1 MPVAIF
7 DAVEWKKLMWCFFN
21 GKVVKVCLVEAAALK
36 VGSVV
41 KKSLENGVK
50 DASFIDGMCDK

>member
-7 DAVEWKKLMWCFFN
+7 DAVEWKKVMWCLFN
-21 GKVVKVCLVEAAALK
+21 GKVLKVCLVVAAALK

-41 KKSLENGVK
+41 KKSLEVGVE
-50 DASFIDGMCDK
+50 DARMSGFYR

>member
-21 GKVVKVCLVEAAALK
+21 GKVLKVCLVVAAALK

-41 KKSLENGVK
+41 KKSLEVGVK
-50 DASFIDGMCDK
+50 DARMSGFYR

>member
-7 DAVEWKKLMWCFFN
+7 DAVEWKRLMWCFFN
-21 GKVVKVCLVEAAALK
+21 GKVVRVCLVEAAALK

-41 KKSLENGVK
+41 KKSLEDGVK
-50 DASFIDGMCDK
+50 DARFIDKKCDG

>member
-21 GKVVKVCLVEAAALK
+21 GKVLSLRACLDVVAALK

-41 KKSLENGVK
+41 KKSLEDGVK
-50 DASFIDGMCDK
+50 DARMSGFYR

>member
-21 GKVVKVCLVEAAALK
+21 GKVPKVCLVVAAALK

-41 KKSLENGVK
+41 KRSLEVGRK
-50 DASFIDGMCDK
+50 DARMSGSYR